1 MANPGATAAT
11 GAAAAA
17 AAAAQARKASGAIV
31 HIEPEFFRQIVA
43 KKKDALVIFAKG
55 GFLSKK
61 IYYLTSYK
69 GLFFYTAST
78 TELQFSGDTELL
90 KAKSIWVP

>member
-1 MANPGATAAT
+1 MANPGTAAAT
-11 GAAAAA
+11 GAVVAA

-31 HIEPEFFRQIVA
+31 HIEPGLFQEIVG
-43 KKKDALVIFAKG
+43 KSRTSLVVVAQG

-61 IYYLTSYK
+61 TYYLTAYK
-69 GLFFYTAST
+69 GLFFYTGSAH
-78 TELQFSGDTELL
+78 ELQFPADTEMI